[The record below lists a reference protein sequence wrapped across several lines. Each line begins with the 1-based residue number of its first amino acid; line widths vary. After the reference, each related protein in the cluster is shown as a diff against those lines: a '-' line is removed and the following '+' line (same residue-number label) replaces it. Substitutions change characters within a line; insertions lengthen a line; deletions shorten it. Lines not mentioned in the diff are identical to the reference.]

1 MPKRRRGTENVS
13 GLLPHRERGIG
24 SAHCESVCQRSV
36 EKTTQYSQFH
46 PQDGAQNM
54 GNQKKQVGYHRQMR
68 WSHPDD

>member
-1 MPKRRRGTENVS
+1 
-13 GLLPHRERGIG
+13 
-24 SAHCESVCQRSV
+24 V